1 MPCVT
6 HPGSLYGV
14 VTEGRAGPRFGWCGR
29 VHFSGKFFSNNL
41 SQLEGCDSHVSPQTQ
56 NVLLSNLRHSR
67 TQLRQRDR
75 GIPGPGSL

>member
-41 SQLEGCDSHVSPQTQ
+41 SQLEGCDSHEVFSFFYIWSLHRNVKSGPFFFQKFFAKMSP
-56 NVLLSNLRHSR
+56 S
-67 TQLRQRDR
+67 
-75 GIPGPGSL
+75 